1 MNSEQDLLNKLMI
14 SKKIMEKHN
23 DMGRNGNQTNTSP
36 SAPMVESFE
45 PINASY
51 NIPQEFISEQQYKQP
66 SVSNEVPTKDRI
78 LNSKLPD
85 EIKQL
90 MLEHPIEKPNFGN
103 QTTLS
108 NELVEKASRLMNTK
122 SNGEPI
128 NETKIEKVNYGSTKT
143 SVSNNEIRNIVR
155 ETVEEVLKENGL
167 LVESQT
173 KSNEIF
179 KFRVGSH
186 IFEGKLTNIKKISK

>member
-1 MNSEQDLLNKLMI
+1 
-14 SKKIMEKHN
+14 MEKHN
-23 DMGRNGNQTNTSP
+23 DMGRGNTQNINLNNS
-36 SAPMVESFE
+36 PMVEEYQPVS
-45 PINASY
+45 NNY
-51 NIPQEFISEQQYKQP
+51 NIPKEFLPEQQTPTTSY
-66 SVSNEVPTKDRI
+66 SSEIPTKDRI

-90 MLEHPIEKPNFGN
+90 MIEHPIEKPNVGSS
-103 QTTLS
+103 TTIS

-122 SNGEPI
+122 PNGELM
-128 NETKIEKVNYGSTKT
+128 NERQNNSVNYQNNKMG
-143 SVSNNEIRNIVR
+143 VSNDEIRNIVR

-167 LVESQT
+167 IVESET